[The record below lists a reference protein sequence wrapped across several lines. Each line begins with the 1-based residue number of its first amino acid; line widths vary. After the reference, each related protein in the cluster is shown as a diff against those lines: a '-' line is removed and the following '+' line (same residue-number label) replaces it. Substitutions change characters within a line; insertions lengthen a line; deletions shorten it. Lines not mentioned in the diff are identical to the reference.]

1 MVRRLFRVLAGL
13 KILTAAALASLLLTG
28 AASAQT
34 FPSKPIRVII
44 PYPAGGTVDVMLRR
58 LVQKI
63 NDANGPQVVI
73 ESRPGGGGVVAAQA
87 LMQAP
92 NDGYTIMVADVVSHA
107 LNVTM
112 VPNLPYD
119 PVKDFEPI
127 TMLFS
132 FPTLLAVPAAS
143 PVKSMAD
150 LIALAK
156 SKPGGLSYGS
166 AGIGTAGHL
175 LGTMLQKA
183 SDAPMTHVAYRGGQ
197 AALTDLVAGRIDYLF
212 FSYSALKPFLVSN
225 DLRLIAT
232 AADKRLPAA
241 ANVPTLTEAGYPN
254 IDYDSWFGLAAPK
267 GTDPQ
272 VIAKLREIF
281 IPAQNSPDLVAALN
295 EIGFV
300 ARTGPAA
307 DLTALIKS
315 DTERMGKMYKD
326 SGASV
331 N

>member
-1 MVRRLFRVLAGL
+1 MVRILVGL
-13 KILTAAALASLLLTG
+13 RILMAAALASLVLTG
-28 AASAQT
+28 AAAQT

-73 ESRPGGGGVVAAQA
+73 ESRPGGGGIIAAQA

-92 NDGYTIMVADVVSHA
+92 NDGHTIMVADVVSHA

-119 PVKDFEPI
+119 PVQDFEPI
-127 TMLFS
+127 TLLFS
-132 FPTLLAVPAAS
+132 FPTLVAVPAGS
-143 PVKSMAD
+143 PVKSVAD
-150 LIALAK
+150 LIVLAK

-175 LGTMLQKA
+175 LGSMLQKA
-183 SDAPMTHVAYRGGQ
+183 SDAPMTHVAYKGGQ
-197 AALTDLVAGRIDYLF
+197 AALTDLVAGRLDYLI
-212 FSYSALKPFLVSN
+212 FSYSALRPFLTSN

-232 AADKRLPAA
+232 VSEKRLPAA
-241 ANVPTLTEAGYPN
+241 ANVPTLAEAGYPN
-254 IDYDSWFGLAAPK
+254 INYDSWFGLVAPK

-272 VIAKLREIF
+272 VIAQLRDTF
-281 IPAQNSPDLVAALN
+281 IPAQNAPDVVTALN

-300 ARTGPAA
+300 GRTGPAA
-307 DLTALIKS
+307 DLTALIKT
-315 DTERMGKMYKD
+315 DIGRMGKMYKD
-326 SGASV
+326 SGATL